1 MVHKMHRNIS
11 SWISKNAH
19 QSQIRFKVSLTARSL
34 KQIFVFSLDVN
45 ILCLPWKGNEIRT
58 SHGIERG
65 ENLYS
70 NWRTGFGYLWNF
82 WDSWYFYWI
91 FGSIDFFYFFDFLES
106 ESEKHREGERER
118 EAQLDKN
125 AYLQIVFPSLIMMKR
140 IPFHE
145 ENRWSGERKRAS
157 ERGAGK
163 FLRERWAQIKAGAG
177 SADAQKGR
185 SVERK

>member
-1 MVHKMHRNIS
+1 MLNHKKAFDNAEILNRAEMVHKMHRNIS

-91 FGSIDFFYFFDFLES
+91 FGSIDFFLFLWLFGEW
-106 ESEKHREGERER
+106 EWEAQRGREGERGSVRQER
-118 EAQLDKN
+118 
-125 AYLQIVFPSLIMMKR
+125 IHSLFFIR
-140 IPFHE
+140 TI
-145 ENRWSGERKRAS
+145 
-157 ERGAGK
+157 
-163 FLRERWAQIKAGAG
+163 L
-177 SADAQKGR
+177 
-185 SVERK
+185 

>member
-91 FGSIDFFYFFDFLES
+91 FGSIDFFHFFDFLDFTLRIVIVGGRGIS
-106 ESEKHREGERER
+106 EIWIFARHFN
-118 EAQLDKN
+118 L
-125 AYLQIVFPSLIMMKR
+125 
-140 IPFHE
+140 
-145 ENRWSGERKRAS
+145 
-157 ERGAGK
+157 
-163 FLRERWAQIKAGAG
+163 LRPTPNLRF
-177 SADAQKGR
+177 
-185 SVERK
+185 

>member
-1 MVHKMHRNIS
+1 MELIEGKIS
-11 SWISKNAH
+11 TQNGVPD
-19 QSQIRFKVSLTARSL
+19 F
-34 KQIFVFSLDVN
+34 D
-45 ILCLPWKGNEIRT
+45 
-58 SHGIERG
+58 
-65 ENLYS
+65 
-70 NWRTGFGYLWNF
+70 
-82 WDSWYFYWI
+82 I
-91 FGSIDFFYFFDFLES
+91 FGMFGILGIFIEFLDLLIFFHFFDFLES

-163 FLRERWAQIKAGAG
+163 FLRER
-177 SADAQKGR
+177 
-185 SVERK
+185 